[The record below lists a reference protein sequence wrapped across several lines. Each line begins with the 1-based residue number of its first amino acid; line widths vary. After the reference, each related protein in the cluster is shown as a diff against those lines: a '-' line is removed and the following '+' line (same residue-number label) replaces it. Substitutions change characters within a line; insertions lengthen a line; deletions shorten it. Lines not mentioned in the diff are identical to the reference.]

1 MTTFPNH
8 TVVDVKQLNNTIKS
22 DVFWSQQVGSLS
34 ISGLFFLHLRL
45 GSHPSNCDVEI
56 PYDTD
61 TSTFLQTTTVQ
72 NQRNFTKN

>member
-1 MTTFPNH
+1 MAC
-8 TVVDVKQLNNTIKS
+8 
-22 DVFWSQQVGSLS
+22 
-34 ISGLFFLHLRL
+34 FFLHLRL

-72 NQRNFTKN
+72 NRRKVQKVGTIDKLGIDGVVR

>member
-1 MTTFPNH
+1 MAC
-8 TVVDVKQLNNTIKS
+8 
-22 DVFWSQQVGSLS
+22 
-34 ISGLFFLHLRL
+34 FFLHLRL

-72 NQRNFTKN
+72 DRRKVQMFVASSNKVLFEMNVTN